1 MASRAAAVTTEGF
14 GWHYPNRSEP
24 AFRDVTLEI
33 PPGQK
38 VLLLGPSGAGKST
51 LLHAL
56 AGVLDQ
62 EEDPALGTALIDGL
76 PAARARGRV
85 GLMQQDPEASIVL
98 SRVGQDLAFGPEN
111 LGVPREQIRPRC
123 EEALA
128 AVGLDLDWERPT
140 SALSGGQKQRL
151 GLAGIL
157 AMRPGLL
164 LLDEPTANLD
174 PAGVEEVRDAV
185 LRAVREYGST
195 LVVVEHRVGVWAPH
209 VDRVIVLRPAG
220 GISHDGA
227 PEEVLGAARR
237 ELIHAGVWVPGH
249 VPVGPGEAD
258 GVAGGGSRPAVPGTE
273 EAGTADAW
281 CTGRDSGDAEP
292 PAGGERL
299 LAARDLAVTRTHPQR
314 RWARVRRRAAA
325 SSTEAPP
332 AAAAER
338 EPWARTAPVASR
350 GIDLTLRAGQHL
362 AVVGPNGAGKS
373 TLALTL
379 AGLQWPAAG
388 LVVAAEGL
396 RGDPGVSWDPM
407 CWSSPELIR
416 RIGTV
421 FQEPEHQFVKA
432 TVAEELELGARL
444 SGAEDPGARAEDLL
458 ERLRLDRVAEANP
471 FTLSGGE
478 KRRLS
483 VGTALAARPRV
494 LVLDEPTFGQDAITW
509 ARLVRMLGE
518 LMAEGT
524 AVVSVTHDL
533 DFAAALG
540 GRRLDLGAPEHRPR
554 EADDDGDARRGV
566 GLGEAG

>member
-1 MASRAAAVTTEGF
+1 M
-14 GWHYPNRSEP
+14 
-24 AFRDVTLEI
+24 
-33 PPGQK
+33 
-38 VLLLGPSGAGKST
+38 
-51 LLHAL
+51 
-56 AGVLDQ
+56 
-62 EEDPALGTALIDGL
+62 
-76 PAARARGRV
+76 
-85 GLMQQDPEASIVL
+85 
-98 SRVGQDLAFGPEN
+98 
-111 LGVPREQIRPRC
+111 
-123 EEALA
+123 
-128 AVGLDLDWERPT
+128 
-140 SALSGGQKQRL
+140 
-151 GLAGIL
+151 
-157 AMRPGLL
+157 
-164 LLDEPTANLD
+164 
-174 PAGVEEVRDAV
+174 
-185 LRAVREYGST
+185 
-195 LVVVEHRVGVWAPH
+195 
-209 VDRVIVLRPAG
+209 
-220 GISHDGA
+220 
-227 PEEVLGAARR
+227 
-237 ELIHAGVWVPGH
+237 
-249 VPVGPGEAD
+249 
-258 GVAGGGSRPAVPGTE
+258 PGTE

-458 ERLRLDRVAEANP
+458 ERL
-471 FTLSGGE
+471 
-478 KRRLS
+478 S

-509 ARLVRMLGE
+509 ARLVRLLGE

>member
-258 GVAGGGSRPAVPGTE
+258 GVAGGGSRPAVPETE

-281 CTGRDSGDAEP
+281 STGRDSGDAEP

-314 RWARVRRRAAA
+314 RWARVRRRTAA

-478 KRRLS
+478 K
-483 VGTALAARPRV
+483 ARPWPPARGCSSWTSR
-494 LVLDEPTFGQDAITW
+494 PSGRTRSPGPGSCGCW
-509 ARLVRMLGE
+509 A
-518 LMAEGT
+518 
-524 AVVSVTHDL
+524 S
-533 DFAAALG
+533 
-540 GRRLDLGAPEHRPR
+540 
-554 EADDDGDARRGV
+554 
-566 GLGEAG
+566 